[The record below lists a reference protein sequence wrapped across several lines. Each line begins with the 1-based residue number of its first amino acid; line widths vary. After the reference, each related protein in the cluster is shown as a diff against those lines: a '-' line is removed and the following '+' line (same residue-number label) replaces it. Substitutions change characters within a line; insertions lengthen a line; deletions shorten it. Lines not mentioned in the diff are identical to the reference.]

1 MYEYTVLERGD
12 AKDCRGLSTSGR
24 EKLMYNN
31 RGRPWGGCVRPVKL
45 RFTCLVQSQN
55 RNPSD
60 CLGWWEVGVM
70 YAVQAIEYSAGSAR

>member
-31 RGRPWGGCVRPVKL
+31 RGRPWGGL
-45 RFTCLVQSQN
+45 RQAREASLHL
-55 RNPSD
+55 PSPESKQEP
-60 CLGWWEVGVM
+60 L
-70 YAVQAIEYSAGSAR
+70 